1 MYNFLLL
8 NDLLNTPWSLA
19 YKDQLKHYRFV
30 GKIRGISR
38 VKPIFISISLSSKPV
53 NRTIDVL

>member
-1 MYNFLLL
+1 LL

-30 GKIRGISR
+30 GKIRSISR